1 VVFEREAVRTAAEM
15 KRWKNGYSLQ
25 VSLRPFAPGDYVVRF
40 EAAPQAG
47 GQTPVAR
54 EVPFRVVVPQG

>member
-1 VVFEREAVRTAAEM
+1 M

-25 VSLRPFAPGDYVVRF
+25 LALRPFAPGDYVARL
-40 EAAPQAG
+40 EAAPHAG

-54 EVPFRVVVPQG
+54 EVPFRVVAPED